1 MHRAKIR
8 IPQSKP
14 QFDVCVIGLYRSKKD
29 SGPFAYLQNFRH
41 EWLKILGKDRE
52 ETEKARTYKRK
63 VDPEYVPMLV
73 NAIEGPVDAVL
84 SPPSDHPWQAEPYRM
99 NLADKF
105 PDAADLT
112 ERFSRN
118 GSARAAKGATL
129 DELTAGL
136 VYEPNGHESEF
147 RALVIVDDTFR
158 TGTTAAA
165 IIAKLEEHGPAE
177 ECRVII
183 AAPLWTDT

>member
-41 EWLKILGKDRE
+41 EWSKILGKDRE

-112 ERFSRN
+112 ERFSRK
-118 GSARAAKGATL
+118 GSARAAKGAIL

-136 VYEPNGHESEF
+136 VYEPNGHEGEF

-158 TGTTAAA
+158 TGTMAAG

>member
-41 EWLKILGKDRE
+41 EWSKILGKDRE

-84 SPPSDHPWQAEPYRM
+84 SRSWTI
-99 NLADKF
+99 L
-105 PDAADLT
+105 
-112 ERFSRN
+112 S
-118 GSARAAKGATL
+118 
-129 DELTAGL
+129 
-136 VYEPNGHESEF
+136 
-147 RALVIVDDTFR
+147 
-158 TGTTAAA
+158 
-165 IIAKLEEHGPAE
+165 GPAPRRRRSSPNSKSTVWRRNAE
-177 ECRVII
+177 S
-183 AAPLWTDT
+183 

>member
-1 MHRAKIR
+1 M
-8 IPQSKP
+8 
-14 QFDVCVIGLYRSKKD
+14 
-29 SGPFAYLQNFRH
+29 QNFRH
-41 EWLKILGKDRE
+41 EWSKILGKDRE

-112 ERFSRN
+112 ERFSRK
-118 GSARAAKGATL
+118 GSARAA
-129 DELTAGL
+129 
-136 VYEPNGHESEF
+136 
-147 RALVIVDDTFR
+147 
-158 TGTTAAA
+158 
-165 IIAKLEEHGPAE
+165 
-177 ECRVII
+177 
-183 AAPLWTDT
+183 